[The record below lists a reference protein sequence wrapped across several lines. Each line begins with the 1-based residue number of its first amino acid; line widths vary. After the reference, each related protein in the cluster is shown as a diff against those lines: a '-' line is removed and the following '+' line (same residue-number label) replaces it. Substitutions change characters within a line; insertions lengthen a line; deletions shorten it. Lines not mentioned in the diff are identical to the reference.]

1 VSFYLSQTGNL
12 ILPFIIK
19 IYLNQNIKY
28 ITKQISVIK
37 IVGNPIVNFIFLILC
52 LNKYIPATVPI
63 PPPK

>member
-1 VSFYLSQTGNL
+1 M
-12 ILPFIIK
+12 K
-19 IYLNQNIKY
+19 NIKY

-37 IVGNPIVNFIFLILC
+37 IVGNPIVNFIFLVLC